1 MKELSECFALVL
13 CVVVFRIFHL
23 VKKEEVVVSD
33 LIRETSNKISGIV
46 LILYITICYVPPI
59 PMTVQEPIEWK
70 MIVQIIIYGK
80 VELDSGNVYL
90 YLVLGESPYCM
101 YFVNIIFHSTEWHKS
116 KLLTITCVLIWHHL
130 LRWYTLALLA
140 DIAMLFKKTHNIPSS
155 SCIQILTYLTHTH
168 SKSVLKSYF
177 SWTIFFKRS
186 CSFNHHHHYQP
197 PLPVFFWSRCTF
209 SLWPS
214 FSRLAGRD
222 AKIAVLFY

>member
-1 MKELSECFALVL
+1 
-13 CVVVFRIFHL
+13 
-23 VKKEEVVVSD
+23 
-33 LIRETSNKISGIV
+33 
-46 LILYITICYVPPI
+46 
-59 PMTVQEPIEWK
+59 MTVQEPIEWK
-70 MIVQIIIYGK
+70 MIVQRIIYGK
-80 VELDSGNVYL
+80 VELDSGGNVYL

-101 YFVNIIFHSTEWHKS
+101 YFVNIIFHSTEWHKP

-130 LRWYTLALLA
+130 LRWYILTLLA
-140 DIAMLFKKTHNIPSS
+140 DIAMLFMKTHNIPS

-168 SKSVLKSYF
+168 SKSVLESYF
-177 SWTIFFKRS
+177 SWTIFFRRS